1 MAYVNRDNPNC
12 TNCNKS
18 GLAILPVRYAVVP
31 KIADAELPA
40 RLGNKVTNTVLKH
53 HKYALRTLRQGYLY
67 LYYEKHARG
76 RHIKWE
82 VYSVANG
89 STLWKQISTLSV
101 EPVVEARCSR
111 KEHILPAS
119 VITIDTPEKCGRVW
133 MAFSEH
139 IWSQGTYDL
148 FEKDVALRD
157 RRMQT
162 FAPALWIKQHDY
174 RHGMEATEANL
185 NQVIEYKTGFA
196 LSALGGTDLGTLS
209 KPDGSY
215 DSKRLQHCSTMHQIT
230 VRRDDKV
237 KLVEIMQKAGENGK
251 GANHTPAIIALWDSV
266 GMTHELN
273 GFRND
278 ALGWVKKFNEERE
291 FEIEAA
297 AAIEGAKVALDK
309 RAATATRAYF
319 DTAAFKW
326 GSDDTRKWMQ
336 NFDRTHGADLARRDR
351 EMDLC
356 ERWERDAAKR
366 VPFYVS
372 QQRAEYTGLA
382 DPAWQARMAEIDM
395 AVGPQTETANKEAR
409 AKMYRHDG
417 SASHIEKNAFAHS
430 WDTYEPRIDRAALNQ
445 FLQNRKS
452 LCLAADALADD
463 RTEDVVVWLAAT
475 ALQDGLLEFFHSSV
489 YDGVVFTHTIANLL
503 FGIESSPAARILI
516 RDWVDSGTVAED
528 NLLWR
533 CFSLNQKDGNADLNV
548 VLAAIASNK
557 EKPASER
564 ALDQMKDATKHI
576 AKIGALAQKGLALH
590 NALRTD
596 GVARIPTGGIEKLL
610 VSVGNL
616 ILQPF
621 VRKAV
626 DTISEGLVTAL
637 LLARIGSDQVKIM
650 DLLLA
655 QARSGPSGRAG
666 LVMAFSSGA
675 AIIAKRF
682 KEQRAVWN
690 ELALD
695 ADTPKPSADPEQ
707 SGKFN
712 ESKQLAFG
720 LVATILQAIYVWK
733 LYSDAERLPDN
744 EKVRAELW
752 VAGLSLSAGVADLFA
767 TGLKVFDS
775 LRDKALTFQSLK
787 IGGGLL
793 SGLAS
798 WYLFDQDMEK
808 KKQSYKQGND
818 GVAYLYISKGM
829 LDAASGIC
837 AIINSISYAEPAF
850 AMVAK
855 RFPTTFFGR
864 AASLVPRAGAVLAE
878 ELLITR
884 AALLM
889 AGIYISLAIVAVQ
902 LIIWHYT
909 DDALQDWCD
918 RCAFG
923 RQRRFRFSNAKSQMS
938 EFQNIS
944 KEKK

>member
-101 EPVVEARCSR
+101 EPVVEAQCSR

-230 VRRDDKV
+230 VRREDKA

-372 QQRAEYTGLA
+372 QQRAKYTGLA

-395 AVGPQTETANKEAR
+395 AAGPQTETANKEAR

-452 LCLAADALADD
+452 LCVAADALAED
-463 RTEDVVVWLAAT
+463 RTEDVVAWLKSS
-475 ALQDGLLEFFHSSV
+475 ALQNALLEFHDSSV
-489 YDGVVFTHTIANLL
+489 HDGMVFTQTVANLI
-503 FGIESSPAARILI
+503 FGIESSEAGRILI
-516 RDWVDSGTVAED
+516 RSWVDSGRVAQH
-528 NLLWR
+528 NLVWR
-533 CFSLNQKDGNADLNV
+533 CFSLNQQEGNADLDV
-548 VLAAIASNK
+548 ILALMASNK

-564 ALDQMKDATKHI
+564 ALQQIKDATKHI
-576 AKIGALAQKGLALH
+576 AKLGALAQKGLALH

-621 VRKAV
+621 VKKVV
-626 DTISEGLVTAL
+626 DTLSEGLVSAL
-637 LLARIGSDQVKIM
+637 LLARVGSDHIKIM
-650 DLLLA
+650 NLLVD
-655 QARSGPSGRAG
+655 QARAGPSERAG
-666 LVMAFSSGA
+666 LMIAFTSG
-675 AIIAKRF
+675 IAMITDRF
-682 KEQRAVWN
+682 KARQGVWT
-690 ELALD
+690 ELARD
-695 ADTPKPSADPEQ
+695 ADIPKPNADPQ
-707 SGKFN
+707 QAGKFN

-720 LVATILQAIYVWK
+720 MVATILQTVYVWK

-744 EKVRAELW
+744 EKIRAELW
-752 VAGLSLSAGVADLFA
+752 IAGFSLGAGLADLFA
-767 TGLKVFDS
+767 TGLKS
-775 LRDKALTFQSLK
+775 ISSQAEKALTFQALK
-787 IGGGLL
+787 LGGGILSAASSWNTLL
-793 SGLAS
+793 EDLNRSDLSMRKGDETIS
-798 WYLFDQDMEK
+798 
-808 KKQSYKQGND
+808 
-818 GVAYLYISKGM
+818 YLYLTKGM
-829 LDAASGIC
+829 FGAVSGAC
-837 AIINSISYAEPAF
+837 SFLSSISYAEPAF
-850 AMVAK
+850 QLIASKFPETIIGRASAFVPELAESLAK
-855 RFPTTFFGR
+855 R
-864 AASLVPRAGAVLAE
+864 
-878 ELLITR
+878 LLITR
-884 AALLM
+884 ALLI
-889 AGIYISLAIVAVQ
+889 AGGLYFSLAVIAIQ
-902 LIIWHYT
+902 LLIWKYS
-909 DDALQDWCD
+909 DNALQGWCA

-923 RQRRFRFSNAKSQMS
+923 VLKTQRYGSAKTQMS
-938 EFQNIS
+938 EFKNIS
-944 KEKK
+944 KEK